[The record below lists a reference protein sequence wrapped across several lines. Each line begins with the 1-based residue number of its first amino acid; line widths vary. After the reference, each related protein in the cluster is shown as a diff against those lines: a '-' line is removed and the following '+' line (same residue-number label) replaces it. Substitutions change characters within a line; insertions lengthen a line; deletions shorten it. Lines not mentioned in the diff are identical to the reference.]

1 MTKTI
6 KVLCAAGVAMAM
18 AACGGGEPPVTE
30 TEEPAAD
37 ASTMASMA
45 DPDMEYDAK
54 PSAVDRFMDV
64 EWRLVAIGGEPV
76 PDNIVTTIRF
86 EGDGKYGGQG
96 PCNRYFGELN
106 SAEGGPIFGAA
117 GATRMACPEP
127 QMALE
132 TRYFEALAA
141 VTSMS
146 MSGMSGEDMGPLTFQ
161 WTRGD
166 ESGELVFEMAPPA
179 AEE

>member
-1 MTKTI
+1 MTRTI
-6 KVLCAAGVAMAM
+6 NALVIAGAAVAMT
-18 AACGGGEPPVTE
+18 ACGGGEPAAE
-30 TEEPAAD
+30 TEAPAAD
-37 ASTMASMA
+37 ASTMASKVDPEMA
-45 DPDMEYDAK
+45 AAAK
-54 PSAVDRFMDV
+54 ESVVDKFKDI

-86 EGDGKYGGQG
+86 EGEGKYGGQG
-96 PCNRYFGELN
+96 PCNRYFGTLN
-106 SAEGGPIFGAA
+106 SEDDGPMFGGA

-132 TRYFEALAA
+132 SRYFEALAA

-166 ESGELVFEMAPPA
+166 ESGELVFEVAPPA